1 MHSFALLRELKGL
14 LLFAGLSVM
23 KPMSFLLIPLI
34 CPEEL
39 RLGFFACFFSCIFG
53 LGHCLAEENFFA
65 AIVNYQ
71 KKKKKRQAKI

>member
-1 MHSFALLRELKGL
+1 MHSFALLPKLKGL

-39 RLGFFACFFSCIFG
+39 RLGFLFRFFFFLCLICG
-53 LGHCLAEENFFA
+53 LGHCLVEENIFA
-65 AIVNYQ
+65 DIVN
-71 KKKKKRQAKI
+71 